1 MTDWVHGF
9 EYYEK
14 IRQSRA
20 ERAVCEN
27 TVNNYH
33 IDTCKVYDR
42 SWNFETGICHPD
54 FHRGNWIIV
63 RGYGTLDEAKSG
75 HAMWCEKAKNGF
87 QKLYDVFEEKI
98 YSKER
103 PIFAQGGI
111 SGTGIKKRGRLER
124 KWSCRECN
132 AIVERQCLLTEEN
145 LETSPCCP
153 FCNKPM
159 TMVFEYMEVEA

>member
-1 MTDWVHGF
+1 MTDWGYEL

-20 ERAVCEN
+20 ERALYEN
-27 TVNNYH
+27 TVNDYH

-42 SWNFETGICHPD
+42 SWNFETGICHPGFRD
-54 FHRGNWIIV
+54 GCWIIV
-63 RGYGTLDEAKSG
+63 RGYDTLDEAKSG
-75 HAMWCEKAKNGF
+75 HAMWCEKAKIGF

-98 YSKER
+98 YSKKC
-103 PIFAQGGI
+103 PISAQGGI
-111 SGTGIKKRGRLER
+111 SGTSMKKHGRLER

-132 AIVERQCLLTEEN
+132 AIVERQCLLTKGN
-145 LETSPCCP
+145 YETFPCCP

-159 TMVFEYMEVEA
+159 TMVSEYTEVEA